1 MKKTRIPIKEDK
13 QYDEYQNICFGCN
26 SASSNTIT
34 RILVTSK
41 NKRMRNDNPTK
52 NKDNGVD
59 SK

>member
-52 NKDNGVD
+52 NK
-59 SK
+59 KR